1 MIFFFAKKNAS
12 PHARSASDEAS
23 FLKGA
28 SPVWI
33 PHFLVQKCPYT
44 SMFK

>member
-1 MIFFFAKKNAS
+1 MLVYIFYIYTTI
-12 PHARSASDEAS
+12 E
-23 FLKGA
+23 GA
-28 SPVWI
+28 FPVWI